1 MSQRPH
7 NWEYMT
13 TDEQAAYKRLER
25 AREEEQYR
33 RMQAEENLEQEQ
45 RNERRMK
52 QEYRDALAT
61 EREERSELVEQLQ
74 TANSRWD
81 RAMAFIKEKGL
92 TEEFNKW
99 DATVIADDDDDV
111 GQVE

>member
-1 MSQRPH
+1 
-7 NWEYMT
+7 MT

-25 AREEEQYR
+25 AREDEQYR

-81 RAMAFIKEKGL
+81 RARKFLEEKGL
-92 TEEFNKW
+92 TEEFNDW
-99 DATVIADDDDDV
+99 DLKVIADDD
-111 GQVE
+111 EE